1 VSYSIRSTKT
11 VRLENLRLLVVVTN
25 DLVTHALELEK
36 SHQISIS
43 LATCV
48 SQCNI
53 SLVLGVSLMRRAFNT
68 S

>member
-1 VSYSIRSTKT
+1 MTLLPLIRY
-11 VRLENLRLLVVVTN
+11 
-25 DLVTHALELEK
+25 ALELEK

-53 SLVLGVSLMRRAFNT
+53 SLVLGVSSMRSTFKYLIQLKEH
-68 S
+68 SLWDKF